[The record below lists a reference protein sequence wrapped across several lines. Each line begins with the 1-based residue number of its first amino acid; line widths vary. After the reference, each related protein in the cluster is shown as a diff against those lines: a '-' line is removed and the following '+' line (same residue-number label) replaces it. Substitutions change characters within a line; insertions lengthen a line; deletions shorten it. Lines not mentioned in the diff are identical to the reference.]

1 MLLRFKK
8 SEVQV
13 LLDHAKSATS
23 HREPYS
29 SDRNAPPA
37 SLLVG
42 DDGIYLMSNGL
53 PTLLAD
59 GTTRSA
65 SADSKAC
72 IVYAE
77 ECNPEMMAFDDWWE
91 AKNESFGG
99 DDGVESLEVESVELG
114 MDFDPEYFV
123 IEMDSEQSEFSI
135 LYKST
140 ERSGATKD

>member
-1 MLLRFKK
+1 
-8 SEVQV
+8 
-13 LLDHAKSATS
+13 
-23 HREPYS
+23 
-29 SDRNAPPA
+29 
-37 SLLVG
+37 
-42 DDGIYLMSNGL
+42 
-53 PTLLAD
+53 
-59 GTTRSA
+59 
-65 SADSKAC
+65 
-72 IVYAE
+72 
-77 ECNPEMMAFDDWWE
+77 MMAFDDWWE